1 MIPTRSMI
9 TRNSAIFQP
18 HVTGASEA
26 IAIPN
31 PTMQSRTMVSFPPL
45 MRASSCSR
53 RSTLWRPCNGVSSSA
68 IVALPLMRVLRAK
81 AHPGASVPRAKT
93 PRAPLRPREGIA
105 LRAWVPSMDSVD
117 DPLPLDQPGFLYNL
131 HSRQRRGSPR
141 PARPGLTAPA
151 LSVITITG
159 TLRRPVCLSSEFRD
173 CGRSG
178 PAFAGAPVTAEAAN
192 GHRQRQA
199 GESGRGG
206 DVHSGPPLP
215 W

>member
-93 PRAPLRPREGIA
+93 
-105 LRAWVPSMDSVD
+105 PSMDSVD

>member
-45 MRASSCSR
+45 MRASSCNR

-93 PRAPLRPREGIA
+93 
-105 LRAWVPSMDSVD
+105 PSMDSVD

>member
-93 PRAPLRPREGIA
+93 P
-105 LRAWVPSMDSVD
+105 SMDSVD

-151 LSVITITG
+151 PSVITITG

>member
-1 MIPTRSMI
+1 M
-9 TRNSAIFQP
+9 
-18 HVTGASEA
+18 
-26 IAIPN
+26 
-31 PTMQSRTMVSFPPL
+31 
-45 MRASSCSR
+45 
-53 RSTLWRPCNGVSSSA
+53 
-68 IVALPLMRVLRAK
+68 
-81 AHPGASVPRAKT
+81 PRAKT
-93 PRAPLRPREGIA
+93 PRAPLRPREGTA
-105 LRAWVPSMDSVD
+105 RRAWVPSMDSVD
-117 DPLPLDQPGFLYNL
+117 PLPLDQPRLSIQPTFT
-131 HSRQRRGSPR
+131 SA
-141 PARPGLTAPA
+141 ARIAATSTPGPHGPT